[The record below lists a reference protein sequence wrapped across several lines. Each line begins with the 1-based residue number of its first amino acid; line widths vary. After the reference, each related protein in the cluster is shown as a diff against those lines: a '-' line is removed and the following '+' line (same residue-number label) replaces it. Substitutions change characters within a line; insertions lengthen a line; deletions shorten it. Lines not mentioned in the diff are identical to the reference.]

1 MIYYFSRKVDIMII
15 YHGSKDIIE
24 KPEFGKGNTKN
35 DYGLGFYCTENLEL
49 AKEWACANNETNGYA
64 NQYEIDLSDYKV
76 LDLREEKYTILNWMA
91 LLLKFR
97 TFDVTTP
104 ISAQAKEYIIENFYI
119 DVAEYDVI
127 IGYRAD
133 DSYFSFAKD
142 FINNTISVEQLAEAM
157 RLGELGIQIVLKSK
171 KAFDTVKYIRYE
183 SAECK
188 EYYVKRVRRDKKAR
202 ETYFNGYRQQFVSD
216 GLFVMDIIRKGLK
229 NGDQIL

>member
-1 MIYYFSRKVDIMII
+1 MII

-24 KPEFGKGNTKN
+24 KPEFGKDNKKN
-35 DYGLGFYCTENLEL
+35 DYGLGFYCTENVEL
-49 AKEWACANNETNGYA
+49 AKEWACSNNETNGYA

-76 LDLREEKYTILNWMA
+76 LDLRDEKYSILNWMA

-97 TFDVTTP
+97 TFDVNTP
-104 ISAQAKEYIIENFYI
+104 ISAQAKEYILENFYV
-119 DVAEYDVI
+119 DVEEYDVI

-157 RLGELGIQIVLKSK
+157 SLGELGIQIVLKSK
-171 KAFDTVKYIRYE
+171 KAFDTLKYISYE
-183 SAECK
+183 LAECK
-188 EYYVKRVRRDKKAR
+188 EYYVKRVSRDKKAR
-202 ETYFNGYRQQFVSD
+202 ETYLSGHRQNLVSD

-229 NGDQIL
+229 NGDKIL

>member
-1 MIYYFSRKVDIMII
+1 MII

-24 KPEFGKGNTKN
+24 KPEFGKGNKKN
-35 DYGLGFYCTENLEL
+35 DYGLGFYCTENVEL
-49 AKEWACANNETNGYA
+49 AKEWACSNNETNGYA

-76 LDLREEKYTILNWMA
+76 LDLRDEKYSILNWMA

-97 TFDVTTP
+97 TFDVNTP
-104 ISAQAKEYIIENFYI
+104 ISAQAKEYMLENFYV
-119 DVAEYDVI
+119 DVEEYDVI

-171 KAFDTVKYIRYE
+171 KAFDMVKYISYE
-183 SAECK
+183 LAECK
-188 EYYVKRVRRDKKAR
+188 EYYVKRVSRDKKAR
-202 ETYFNGYRQQFVSD
+202 ETYLSGQRQNSVYD

-229 NGDQIL
+229 NGDKIL

>member
-1 MIYYFSRKVDIMII
+1 MII

-24 KPEFGKGNTKN
+24 KPEFGKGNKKN
-35 DYGLGFYCTENLEL
+35 DYGLGFYCTENVEL
-49 AKEWACANNETNGYA
+49 AKEWACSNNETNGYA

-76 LDLREEKYTILNWMA
+76 LDLRDEKYSILNWMA

-97 TFDVTTP
+97 TFDVNTP
-104 ISAQAKEYIIENFYI
+104 ISAQAKEYILENFY
-119 DVAEYDVI
+119 VNVEEYDVI

-171 KAFDTVKYIRYE
+171 RAFDTVKYISYE
-183 SAECK
+183 LAESK
-188 EYYVKRVRRDKKAR
+188 EYYVKRVSRDKKAR
-202 ETYFNGYRQQFVSD
+202 ETYLSGQRQNSAHD

-229 NGDQIL
+229 NGDKIL

>member
-1 MIYYFSRKVDIMII
+1 MII

-24 KPEFGKGNTKN
+24 RPEFGKGNRKN
-35 DYGLGFYCTENLEL
+35 DYGLGFYCTENVEL
-49 AKEWACANNETNGYA
+49 AKEWACSNNETNGYA
-64 NQYEIDLSDYKV
+64 NQYEIDLSSYKV
-76 LDLREEKYTILNWMA
+76 LDLKEEKYSILNWMA

-97 TFDVTTP
+97 TFDVNTP
-104 ISAQAKEYIIENFYI
+104 ISVQAKEYILENFYV
-119 DVAEYDVI
+119 DVEEYDVI

-171 KAFDTVKYIRYE
+171 KAFDTVKYISYE
-183 SAECK
+183 LAECK
-188 EYYVKRVRRDKKAR
+188 EYYVKRVSRDKKAR
-202 ETYFNGYRQQFVSD
+202 ETYLSGHRQNLVTD

-229 NGDQIL
+229 NGDKIL